1 MRDASGQAVALE
13 GLYHPTFLY
22 ELLWNLAAAAVL
34 VWADRRWRLGH
45 GRVFALYI
53 VLYCLGRFWIEL
65 MRVDPATMIA
75 GVRINVF
82 TAGLLFLAGVVGFL
96 SQRHRPRESLAGR
109 AGGWP
114 ATAKPAPAEPAAADD
129 EAPVTEPRSA
139 PEGAT
144 RSTPPAAP

>member
-1 MRDASGQAVALE
+1 
-13 GLYHPTFLY
+13 
-22 ELLWNLAAAAVL
+22 
-34 VWADRRWRLGH
+34 VWADRRWKLGH
-45 GRVFALYI
+45 GRVFALYV

-114 ATAKPAPAEPAAADD
+114 AEKKAAAAEPATSKDEVPAEERRDASDGAAK
-129 EAPVTEPRSA
+129 
-139 PEGAT
+139 GG
-144 RSTPPAAP
+144 PPAAP